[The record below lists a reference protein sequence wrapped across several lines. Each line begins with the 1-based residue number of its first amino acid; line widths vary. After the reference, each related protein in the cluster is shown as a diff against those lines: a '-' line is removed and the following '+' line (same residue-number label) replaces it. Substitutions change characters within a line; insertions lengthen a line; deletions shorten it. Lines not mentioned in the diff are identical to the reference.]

1 MDEGDGGDFD
11 FWVAIARRGDGG
23 DFLVLGS
30 ILEVLTFEV
39 E

>member
-1 MDEGDGGDFD
+1 MDGGDGGDSD
-11 FWVAIARRGDGG
+11 FLVAIACRGDGG

>member
-1 MDEGDGGDFD
+1 MEGMEGILI
-11 FWVAIARRGDGG
+11 FWSRSRVAVTGR